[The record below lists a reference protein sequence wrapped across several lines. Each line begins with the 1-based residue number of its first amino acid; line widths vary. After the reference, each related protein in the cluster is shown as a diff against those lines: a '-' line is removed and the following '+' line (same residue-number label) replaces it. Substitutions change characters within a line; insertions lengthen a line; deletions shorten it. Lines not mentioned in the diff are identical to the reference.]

1 MVVVERDGMIIVD
14 YTVKPSN
21 TVTNETLD
29 KMVERIINQR
39 VRKMTNE
46 KLEELERTERI
57 LKHLLKTYSAELP
70 PDFILQFKQQIK
82 TISDHIEW
90 INKELES

>member
-1 MVVVERDGMIIVD
+1 MIIVD

-90 INKELES
+90 INKELKS

>member
-1 MVVVERDGMIIVD
+1 MVVVERDGMILID
-14 YTVKPSN
+14 HTVKPSN
-21 TVTNETLD
+21 TATNETLD
-29 KMVERIINQR
+29 RMVERIINQR

-46 KLEELERTERI
+46 RLEELERTERI

-70 PDFILQFKQQIK
+70 PDFILQFRQQIK

>member
-1 MVVVERDGMIIVD
+1 MIVERDGMILID

-21 TVTNETLD
+21 TATNETLD

-70 PDFILQFKQQIK
+70 PDFILQFRQQIK